1 MRLVKIEIDGIRL
14 FAKSMFQ
21 VMIMRRTFCQ
31 LFYESGYF
39 LTVFIAPRILVGP
52 VPVELYLY
60 VLHLLTN
67 RLFGILLHTAVYG
80 GVYFQS
86 VRVEIYIVL
95 VTPFLE

>member
-1 MRLVKIEIDGIRL
+1 MRFVKIEIDGIRL

-21 VMIMRRTFCQ
+21 VMIMRRTLCQ

-39 LTVFIAPRILVGP
+39 LTVFIAPRILVSP

-67 RLFGILLHTAVYG
+67 RLFSILLHTAVYG